1 MKKKLL
7 GLIALC
13 LVGVNG
19 MASAAVATTTLPAER
34 PPASVSPAGAAA
46 VEKKEALSSVVVLYA
61 NAGKTEQDAKTDR
74 YLIEKLKGQLES
86 RYELLP
92 NQSYVERLRQQKEG
106 LNPATMKDSELFGA
120 LKGEK
125 ADYLIFVE
133 MQQEALT
140 QRKTVEKTGQ
150 TALLRVFDLK
160 KQKTLYDAVVV
171 ADKEKSNAA
180 ADAKVKEES
189 EALWLKLNEAL
200 AGALPKSEMK

>member
-106 LNPATMKDSELFGA
+106 LNPATMKDAELFGA

-125 ADYLIFVE
+125 ADYLIFIE
-133 MQQEALT
+133 LQQEALT
-140 QRKTVEKTGQ
+140 QHKTVEKTGQ

-171 ADKEKSNAA
+171 ADKEKSNPA
-180 ADAKVKEES
+180 ADAKVKEEP
-189 EALWLKLNEAL
+189 ETLWLKLNEAIT
-200 AGALPKSEMK
+200 GAMPKAE